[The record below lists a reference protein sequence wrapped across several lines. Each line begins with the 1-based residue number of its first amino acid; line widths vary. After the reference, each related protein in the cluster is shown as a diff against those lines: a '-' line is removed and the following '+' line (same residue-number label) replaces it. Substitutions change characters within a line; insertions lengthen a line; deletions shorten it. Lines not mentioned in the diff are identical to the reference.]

1 MEFSFTDK
9 RRFAKVRLLK
19 DVWECLSLIFW
30 KLSYFSILTRY
41 PVWLSSCFYSQLLY
55 LQYLSLALML
65 SWSLWQKMNLLHLWL
80 RRKLQLSLCCLIRLV
95 QLPHCKTFELDVET
109 YYLFVELLYRWCY
122 LCVICCLIKEASD
135 SAMILAMSL
144 KLTLHLANVKE
155 LFWLL
160 SCFFKILILPFV

>member
-19 DVWECLSLIFW
+19 DVWACISLIFW
-30 KLSYFSILTRY
+30 NLSCFSILSRY
-41 PVWLSSCFYSQLLY
+41 PVWLLSCFYSQLLY

-65 SWSLWQKMNLLHLWL
+65 SWSLWRKTNLLHLWV

-95 QLPHCKTFELDVET
+95 QLLHCNTFELDVET
-109 YYLFVELLYRWCY
+109 YDLFVELLYRWCY

-135 SAMILAMSL
+135 STMILAVLL
-144 KLTLHLANVKE
+144 KNLLTLHQANVKE

-160 SCFFKILILPFV
+160 RVFSKS